1 METNE
6 ALLRVKHEIHTSN
19 IYSKMD
25 KSPNADT
32 NFNYNRIDQIIETT
46 KNKHIQ
52 TKVVKFNKYRHKKSY
67 IYIMNNRGPSIEP
80 CGTPVFIGKTFDY
93 VIIFYKLL
101 TVC

>member
-6 ALLRVKHEIHTSN
+6 ALLKVKHDIHTSD

-32 NFNYNRIDQIIETT
+32 HFNYNLIAQLRETI

-52 TKVVKFNKYRHKKSY
+52 TKVVKFHKYRHK
-67 IYIMNNRGPSIEP
+67 NQNG
-80 CGTPVFIGKTFDY
+80 
-93 VIIFYKLL
+93 
-101 TVC
+101 